1 MTKTTIIAAVVVV
14 TAAGGGLAA
23 SCGSQDPSG
32 KITFHSAEV
41 LKTPEVTS
49 GGFAGAG
56 RSTISGAITDK
67 GRVTD
72 YRTVKGN
79 SALIRRVAVGKK
91 GTITFLI
98 TIDLKTGAE
107 PWTITSGTGSYR
119 GLHGHGN
126 EVVDEW
132 WSTPAHF
139 TMLGT
144 VSG

>member
-1 MTKTTIIAAVVVV
+1 MTKTTIIAAVAVV

-23 SCGSQDPSG
+23 SCGSQDPTG

-79 SALIRRVAVGKK
+79 SALIRRVTVGKK

-119 GLHGHGN
+119 GLHGHGS